1 MTLTIVLVTLLNI
14 LGGTTYS
21 TANVAKDQVN
31 TTTTSAKKILT
42 DDNGG

>member
-21 TANVAKDQVN
+21 TATATKDQVN

>member
-14 LGGTTYS
+14 LSGTAFTS
-21 TANVAKDQVN
+21 ANTVKDQVN
-31 TTTTSAKKILT
+31 TTSAKKILT